1 MNKVTEDKRP
11 GPAEPKNMRT
21 FFIIWVGQ
29 VVSMLGSSMTGFAMG
44 VWIFDQTGQATPF
57 ALVILSS
64 TIPRILLLPVA
75 GSIADRWNRKAL
87 MIIADTASAITTLL
101 IFLLVTSG
109 QIQIWHIYILAAV
122 GSSFGA
128 FQEPAYTA
136 SIVMLVPK
144 KSLTRANG
152 LIQLGQAL
160 EMVLAPVLAGLLFIA
175 IGLRGIILLDFV
187 TYFVA
192 LIALIIVRIP
202 QPVSDVKQVAG
213 RTAKLWEDIRFGWQY
228 LFARSG
234 LFVLLVYFSMVNF
247 LLNFSV
253 VLMGPLILSRHS
265 PAVFGSIQTV
275 WGLGMLVGSIVMSSW
290 KGPTRRVPAMI
301 GFIALVS
308 LGLAVAGLRPNPVV
322 IAGGMF
328 FAMIFIPL
336 ASGLSQTVF
345 QTKVAPEV
353 QGRVF
358 SMRSM
363 ISRAMMPL
371 AFLTAGPLANY
382 IFEPLMQADGGLA
395 STVIGTILQTGPG
408 RGVGLMFVLSGIAGI
423 IVSWLIYQNPRVRR
437 LEDEIP
443 DAIPNADLAPAD

>member
-1 MNKVTEDKRP
+1 MNNE
-11 GPAEPKNMRT
+11 AESPVRGPKNMRT
-21 FFIIWVGQ
+21 FFIIWIGQ
-29 VVSMLGSSMTGFAMG
+29 VVSMLGSSMTGFALG

-87 MIIADTASAITTLL
+87 MIIADTAAAVTTLV

-109 QIQIWHIYILAAV
+109 QIQIWHIYLLAAI

-128 FQEPAYTA
+128 FQEPAYSA

-144 KSLTRANG
+144 KSLSRANG

-160 EMVLAPVLAGLLFIA
+160 EMVLSPLLAGLLFVA
-175 IGLRGIILLDFV
+175 IGLRGIIMIDFI
-187 TYFVA
+187 TYFFA
-192 LIALIIVRIP
+192 LIALLIVRIP
-202 QPVSDVKQVAG
+202 QPAAFEKEEGSKG
-213 RTAKLWEDIRFGWQY
+213 KLWEDIRFGWQY
-228 LFARSG
+228 LIARSG
-234 LFVLLVYFSMVNF
+234 LFSLLVYFSMVNF
-247 LLNFSV
+247 LLNFAA

-275 WGLGMLVGSIVMSSW
+275 WGVGMLVGSLVMSSW
-290 KGPTRRVPAMI
+290 KGPKRRVPVLI
-301 GFIALVS
+301 GFIALTS
-308 LGLAVAGLRPNPVV
+308 LGLAVAGLRPSPLV

-328 FAMIFIPL
+328 FAMVFIPL
-336 ASGLSQTVF
+336 ASGMSQTIF

-358 SMRSM
+358 SMRAM

-371 AFLTAGPLANY
+371 AFLLSGPLADY
-382 IFEPLMQADGGLA
+382 VFEPLMRLDGSLG
-395 STVIGTILQTGPG
+395 GTIIGSILDTGPG
-408 RGVGLMFVLSGIAGI
+408 RGVGLMFVLAGLAGI
-423 IVSWLIYQNPRVRR
+423 LVSGLVFRNPRVRM
-437 LEDEIP
+437 LEDELP
-443 DAIPNADLAPAD
+443 DVVLDAELSPAD